1 MFSEG
6 GEREEDAEDEK
17 HFYRWKIGHSFSVQ
31 VVSNHFPGMKEESED
46 GSRHASVPH
55 APDFKCGGQHVLH
68 GEAFHLCALS
78 AERAEIAF
86 KLRAAVEA
94 ATVWRA
100 RCVGHGSGG
109 VWSVG
114 GGGEIHQRCVLQ
126 ITG

>member
-1 MFSEG
+1 MFSES
-6 GEREEDAEDEK
+6 GESEEDAEDEK
-17 HFYRWKIGHSFSVQ
+17 HFHRWKIGHSFSVQ

-55 APDFKCGGQHVLH
+55 SPDFKCGGQYVLH
-68 GEAFHLCALS
+68 GEAFHFCALS

-86 KLRAAVEA
+86 KLRATVEA
-94 ATVWRA
+94 ATMWRT

-114 GGGEIHQRCVLQ
+114 RGGEIHQRWGL
-126 ITG
+126 